1 MRGGRP
7 RDDSG
12 YILFGITIL
21 LVILGISLVAA
32 VPLWQKAV
40 LREREQELIFRGYQY
55 MQAIERYQ
63 RKYPGAYPPNV
74 DVLVEEKFL
83 RKAYKDPMGG
93 EKGEWTILRQLSP
106 ELQMGGQLQQQQ
118 LREQAG
124 ITDTNRSRAQL
135 RTPGGGRARDSN
147 QPTTGGRTR
156 GFQSSL
162 GRGASDAS
170 MGGIVGVASRG
181 TEKTFYR
188 VPGKEKHKDWLFVW
202 GAQQGG
208 VPLTPIPGQGLGQG
222 QGPGQV
228 PGPGMGQGGQGMGP
242 GMGQGMGPG
251 AGQGM
256 GGPGT
261 GLGGAQQ
268 SPFPG
273 LPPPPRLTS
282 FGFGA
287 SPGVPGQPG
296 QPGMPGLPGQQGFPG
311 MGQPGTGFPGQ
322 QGQPGFGDPGQ
333 SGFES
338 PGQEGFGQPGF
349 GTPPATQPQPRQR
362 RQPD

>member
-1 MRGGRP
+1 MRSERP
-7 RDDSG
+7 RDESG

-40 LREREQELIFRGYQY
+40 QREREQELIFRGYQY

-83 RKAYKDPMGG
+83 RKAYKDPLGG
-93 EKGEWTILRQLSP
+93 EKGEWSVLRQLSP
-106 ELQMGGQLQQQQ
+106 ELQMGGQSQQQ

-124 ITDTNRSRAQL
+124 ITDANRSRAEL
-135 RTPGGGRARDSN
+135 RTPGGGRAGSGSN
-147 QPTTGGRTR
+147 QATTGANPR

-170 MGGIVGVASRG
+170 MGGIVGVASRS

-188 VPGKEKHKDWLFVW
+188 VPGKEKYKDWLFVW
-202 GAQQGG
+202 GAQAGG
-208 VPLTPIPGQGLGQG
+208 VPVTPVPGQGLGQE
-222 QGPGQV
+222 Q
-228 PGPGMGQGGQGMGP
+228 
-242 GMGQGMGPG
+242 
-251 AGQGM
+251 GQGM
-256 GGPGT
+256 GGTGQVLGPGMAP
-261 GLGGAQQ
+261 GMGMGAGMGMGMGGAQQ

-273 LPPPPRLTS
+273 LPPPPRITS

-287 SPGVPGQPG
+287 SSGVPGQPG

-311 MGQPGTGFPGQ
+311 TGQPGTGFPGQ

-333 SGFES
+333 SGFEN

-349 GTPPATQPQPRQR
+349 GTPPGTQPQPRQR